1 MDGNTAN
8 LQANILFWIIIA
20 LFAWQGYQ
28 RGIWSELTKLAFIIA
43 GFLVGTPEYLGRM
56 LVKAINGFH
65 RAFLFLFH
73 GGLKAIVTGNFNAK
87 TLSRIFAEIDNIPRL
102 ISKDNF
108 ELALFL
114 VMLFLIIIGYL
125 VSKLFKKDKKPG
137 LGMVIGAINGYLL
150 SMIFLPLLPDKA
162 PFAFNDMSPAG
173 VVKQIAALIKY
184 LLQNILDLFIKI
196 FDSMFDIFGAW
207 TIPILIL
214 LIIFITLS
222 SLTRSKKKGGGRSI
236 CCGGSNGGG
245 GGGN

>member
-1 MDGNTAN
+1 MDGHTAN
-8 LQANILFWIIIA
+8 LQANILFWIIIS

-56 LVKAINGFH
+56 LVKAINGF
-65 RAFLFLFH
+65 FLAAQFLIH

-87 TLSRIFAEIDNIPRL
+87 TLAKIFAEIDNIPKP

-114 VMLFLIIIGYL
+114 VMLFLIGVGYL
-125 VSKLFKKDKKPG
+125 MAKLFKKDKKPG
-137 LGMVIGAINGYLL
+137 LGMVVGAINGYLL

-173 VVKQIAALIKY
+173 IVKQITALIGY
-184 LLQNILDLFIKI
+184 LIDLFIDGLKG
-196 FDSMFDIFGAW
+196 FFSFLFSTFGAW
-207 TIPILIL
+207 TIPL
-214 LIIFITLS
+214 LLFIIIVLALS
-222 SLTRSKKKGGGRSI
+222 SLTNGKKKNGKQASSN
-236 CCGGSNGGG
+236 CSGGS
-245 GGGN
+245 